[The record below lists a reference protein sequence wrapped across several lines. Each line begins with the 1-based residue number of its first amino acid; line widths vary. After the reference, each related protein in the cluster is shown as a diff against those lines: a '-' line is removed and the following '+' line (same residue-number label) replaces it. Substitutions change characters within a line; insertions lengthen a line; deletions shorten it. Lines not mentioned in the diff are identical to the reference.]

1 MKQFG
6 GKREQSLGHK
16 ESHMD
21 QAGDELSST
30 IWHITSYVS
39 IIDEKTSIA
48 TKAVGITE
56 TCSVSPDING
66 F

>member
-6 GKREQSLGHK
+6 GKREQSVGHK
-16 ESHMD
+16 D
-21 QAGDELSST
+21 QAGDELTST
-30 IWHITSYVS
+30 LWHITSYVS
-39 IIDEKTSIA
+39 IIDEKASKA
-48 TKAVGITE
+48 TKAVAITE